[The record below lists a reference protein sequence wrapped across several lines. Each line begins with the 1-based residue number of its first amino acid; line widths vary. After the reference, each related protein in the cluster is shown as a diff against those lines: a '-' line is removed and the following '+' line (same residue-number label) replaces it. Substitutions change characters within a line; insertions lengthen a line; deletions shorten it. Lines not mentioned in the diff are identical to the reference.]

1 MFNNATLLIFVINI
15 LYCYNNNMSC
25 IQNTY
30 RKYYLY
36 NHVYLLSYFMCRKRV
51 NALWLITLALVE
63 ENGRCSTDH
72 IIQWRINRNV
82 ILYNLFSNTKD
93 NKNSASTLFSYLGY
107 SSSVFVY
114 TGFRNS
120 ATTLTLLCNSSCSGH
135 VILAQILLDG
145 PCFRFCE
152 TEKVCRTGWKKK
164 ITFSVRECSRS
175 MWKHP

>member
-1 MFNNATLLIFVINI
+1 MQKI
-15 LYCYNNNMSC
+15 
-25 IQNTY
+25 Y
-30 RKYYLY
+30 RY

-51 NALWLITLALVE
+51 NVLWLITLALVE

-72 IIQWRINRNV
+72 IVQWRINRNV

-93 NKNSASTLFSYLGY
+93 NKNSASTLFSYPGY

-145 PCFRFCE
+145 LCFRLFS
-152 TEKVCRTGWKKK
+152 KLKRFVGLVGKK
-164 ITFSVRECSRS
+164 TFAFSVRECSRS